1 MNLLSLNLNFIS
13 PFIIF
18 VYIFLNHMNYF
29 SDKLTCQNRS
39 NAHHDHEKIF
49 FLQIKFYSSQQ
60 IDNKKLYIKILKCF
74 TCSKKLMRYSNF
86 NFQKNILNNVS
97 YSTYEPYS

>member
-13 PFIIF
+13 PFITF
-18 VYIFLNHMNYF
+18 VYIFLNHMNYL

-39 NAHHDHEKIF
+39 SAHHDHEKIF
-49 FLQIKFYSSQQ
+49 FSQIKFYSSQR
-60 IDNKKLYIKILKCF
+60 IDDKKLYIKILKCF

-86 NFQKNILNNVS
+86 NFQKNMKIDLK
-97 YSTYEPYS
+97 YCQLLKL